1 MFTNNDDVGSGHH
14 RCQAKQKGED
24 LFEDGHKNARLVQF
38 FFSVTFQPGV
48 EMRP

>member
-14 RCQAKQKGED
+14 GCQGQQKTED
-24 LFEDGHKNARLVQF
+24 CFEGDHKNARFFQS